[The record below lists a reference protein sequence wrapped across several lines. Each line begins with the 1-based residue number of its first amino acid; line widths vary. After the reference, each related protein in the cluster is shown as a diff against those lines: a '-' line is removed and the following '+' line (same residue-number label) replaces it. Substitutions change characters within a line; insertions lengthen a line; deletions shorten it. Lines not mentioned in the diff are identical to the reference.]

1 MVDTSHDPA
10 VLLPVNMGN
19 RGHNVL
25 DVRKTFQ
32 QLSGASPCVRFISYH
47 SRISG
52 NFVFD
57 SSRDE
62 VIGEAIRIGQVV
74 TGLRC
79 LARRFSELRRV
90 DQAMP
95 KGIEI
100 TRGGSVVL
108 HASSGMRRLIYIA
121 LSRNIQA
128 AFRFV
133 GQMTPRISIISWP
146 SERDVLCLYERP
158 GESGDVGQ
166 VTRAI
171 VTRLNKH
178 DTPPDIYGTGRAM
191 GVIHDILSGN
201 RLRH

>member
-1 MVDTSHDPA
+1 LIDTSQDLA

-32 QLSGASPCVRFISYH
+32 QFSRASQCARFISFH
-47 SRISG
+47 PRISG
-52 NFVFD
+52 NFVFGG
-57 SSRDE
+57 SMDE

-74 TGLRC
+74 TGLKC
-79 LARRFSELRRV
+79 LARRFSELRQV

-100 TRGGSVVL
+100 AKGGSVVL
-108 HASSGMRRLIYIA
+108 HTPLGMRRVIYVA
-121 LSRNIQA
+121 LSRNIPA

-133 GQMTPRISIISWP
+133 GQMAPRISIISWP
-146 SERDVLCLYERP
+146 SERDVLCLYDRP
-158 GESGDVGQ
+158 GESGNVGQ
-166 VTRAI
+166 VTRAV
-171 VTRLNKH
+171 VTKLNKH
-178 DTPPDIYGTGRAM
+178 VPPPEIYGTGRAM

-201 RLRH
+201 RLQH